1 MHVGPTLAVLASL
14 RGGSESNAQEEP
26 GQGEQQTSYAPLT
39 PVAPSAVALQEEL
52 GRVTKQWVEGRGRRD
67 APSPERDLQQE
78 IDNVIAKWTQTA
90 IATPRIVVQEPRRQ
104 ASSSATPVP
113 SRPTPQGMG
122 RLSDT
127 DNVWFGEGGVSVR
140 RGLTSPSPVY
150 ETASDGGDRDGED
163 ETGYSSAGGRA
174 DTHDAGVDGAGQ
186 AASQLLDGGQEFT
199 RESGDGERGDENSV
213 ASQDVRPGS
222 PASSP
227 ATAVGER
234 QVPGGIDDQLVRS
247 SAALQALSVQLQSRA
262 LVEMWVDPT
271 GVDRTFIASARRHA
285 RGMHMHTRLQTRKRT
300 LSCLCLCPLSPSS
313 LSLSLSLCTGDSL
326 FEALAQQLYAME
338 PSSRANLEADGYE
351 FDEPPEPVD
360 GQPVWRFGRAAW
372 RCRLEIVSFMKDVT
386 RFSDA
391 QWRGIEGA
399 QRGSYLE
406 KLSQAGTPG
415 GAREIE
421 AASEIF
427 RRDITCFH
435 VSPSGLTWSVTRH
448 SASSDE
454 SAVANNG
461 KETAD
466 MFYLVECGGGY
477 WSAVPEGLMSV
488 DAGVVYQ
495 PRPASYGE
503 ASSLTP
509 LPPSF
514 SLAPLFLFLY
524 FFISFSLLLP
534 CPARTLSL
542 TPPPLRA
549 DEQSMASPSVTAS
562 REVSGVSLQDE
573 EVQGDA
579 INTPVAAGHTYAAT
593 RWRQLRVSPPP
604 LLCLCRAG
612 LLFFVVPDVCVYVQ
626 CFCMG

>member
-1 MHVGPTLAVLASL
+1 
-14 RGGSESNAQEEP
+14 
-26 GQGEQQTSYAPLT
+26 
-39 PVAPSAVALQEEL
+39 
-52 GRVTKQWVEGRGRRD
+52 
-67 APSPERDLQQE
+67 
-78 IDNVIAKWTQTA
+78 
-90 IATPRIVVQEPRRQ
+90 
-104 ASSSATPVP
+104 
-113 SRPTPQGMG
+113 
-122 RLSDT
+122 
-127 DNVWFGEGGVSVR
+127 
-140 RGLTSPSPVY
+140 
-150 ETASDGGDRDGED
+150 
-163 ETGYSSAGGRA
+163 
-174 DTHDAGVDGAGQ
+174 
-186 AASQLLDGGQEFT
+186 
-199 RESGDGERGDENSV
+199 
-213 ASQDVRPGS
+213 
-222 PASSP
+222 
-227 ATAVGER
+227 
-234 QVPGGIDDQLVRS
+234 
-247 SAALQALSVQLQSRA
+247 
-262 LVEMWVDPT
+262 
-271 GVDRTFIASARRHA
+271 
-285 RGMHMHTRLQTRKRT
+285 
-300 LSCLCLCPLSPSS
+300 
-313 LSLSLSLCTGDSL
+313 
-326 FEALAQQLYAME
+326 ME

-514 SLAPLFLFLY
+514 SLAPSLSISLLLY
-524 FFISFSLLLP
+524 FFLSP
-534 CPARTLSL
+534 PALSGAHTLSDA
-542 TPPPLRA
+542 TPPPR
-549 DEQSMASPSVTAS
+549 
-562 REVSGVSLQDE
+562 R
-573 EVQGDA
+573 
-579 INTPVAAGHTYAAT
+579 
-593 RWRQLRVSPPP
+593 
-604 LLCLCRAG
+604 
-612 LLFFVVPDVCVYVQ
+612 
-626 CFCMG
+626 

>member
-271 GVDRTFIASARRHA
+271 GLDRTFIASARRQACARHA
-285 RGMHMHTRLQTRKRT
+285 HAHALTNTQTHS
-300 LSCLCLCPLSPSS
+300 LLPLSLSSFPFLS
-313 LSLSLSLCTGDSL
+313 LSLSLSLHRG
-326 FEALAQQLYAME
+326 LA
-338 PSSRANLEADGYE
+338 
-351 FDEPPEPVD
+351 V
-360 GQPVWRFGRAAW
+360 
-372 RCRLEIVSFMKDVT
+372 
-386 RFSDA
+386 
-391 QWRGIEGA
+391 
-399 QRGSYLE
+399 RGSGAAALCHGT
-406 KLSQAGTPG
+406 KL
-415 GAREIE
+415 ARK
-421 AASEIF
+421 S
-427 RRDITCFH
+427 
-435 VSPSGLTWSVTRH
+435 
-448 SASSDE
+448 
-454 SAVANNG
+454 
-461 KETAD
+461 
-466 MFYLVECGGGY
+466 
-477 WSAVPEGLMSV
+477 
-488 DAGVVYQ
+488 
-495 PRPASYGE
+495 
-503 ASSLTP
+503 
-509 LPPSF
+509 
-514 SLAPLFLFLY
+514 
-524 FFISFSLLLP
+524 
-534 CPARTLSL
+534 
-542 TPPPLRA
+542 
-549 DEQSMASPSVTAS
+549 
-562 REVSGVSLQDE
+562 
-573 EVQGDA
+573 
-579 INTPVAAGHTYAAT
+579 
-593 RWRQLRVSPPP
+593 
-604 LLCLCRAG
+604 
-612 LLFFVVPDVCVYVQ
+612 
-626 CFCMG
+626 